1 MRRLCPVVMAALSL
15 VLIAAEPAFAA
26 DEEKPNL
33 LQPRFDLTLWSIAIF
48 VILYLVL
55 RRFAWGPILDGL
67 KKRERSIESA
77 IEEAKRAHEEM
88 AKQQAEFQRQLAEAN
103 QQIPRLMEQARRQA
117 EQLKEEMRTQA
128 ATEINNERQRL
139 RREIEVAKDQ
149 ALSEIWNQAANLAT
163 VISAQAIRRALTPD
177 DHRRLVDDAL
187 REIHELATR
196 NPARAAEAGVDWV
209 RQAGGKL

>member
-1 MRRLCPVVMAALSL
+1 MRRLCPAVMAALSL
-15 VLIAAEPAFAA
+15 VLIAADPLFA
-26 DEEKPNL
+26 DDDGQPDL
-33 LQPRFDLTLWSIAIF
+33 LKPRFDLTLWSIVIF
-48 VILYLVL
+48 VILYFVL

-67 KKRERSIESA
+67 RKREHSIESA
-77 IEEAKRAHEEM
+77 IEEAKRAREEM

-103 QQIPRLMEQARRQA
+103 QQIPQLMEQARRQA

-139 RREIEVAKDQ
+139 RREIDVAKDQ
-149 ALSEIWNQAANLAT
+149 ALSEIWKQAANLAT
-163 VISAQAIRRALTPD
+163 VISAQAIRRSLSPE

-196 NPARAAEAGVDWV
+196 NPARAAEAGIDWV

>member
-1 MRRLCPVVMAALSL
+1 MRRLGPTVTAALL
-15 VLIAAEPAFAA
+15 AVLLAAEPAWAV
-26 DEEKPNL
+26 DDPKSNL
-33 LQPRFDLTLWSIAIF
+33 MEPRFDLTLWSIVIF
-48 VILYLVL
+48 VILFLVL
-55 RRFAWGPILDGL
+55 KKFAWGPILEGL
-67 KKRERSIESA
+67 TKREHSIQSA

-117 EQLKEEMRTQA
+117 EQLKEEMRTEA

-149 ALSEIWNQAANLAT
+149 ALAEIWNQAASLAT
-163 VISAQAIRRALTPD
+163 VISARAIRRSLTPD

-187 REIHELATR
+187 REIHELAIR
-196 NPARAAEAGVDWV
+196 NPARAAEAGMDWV